1 MSDTVTTRYG
11 LPLMQAAQAQKHVTL
26 NEALVRLDGV
36 ANLTLQSIGR
46 TDPPAVVVDG
56 QCFAIGAAPVNAW
69 SGQAGKIAIGASGG
83 WIFVAPTEGLQAV
96 VLDNGCRAIYRG
108 GVWVVGALT
117 LSSTGAGMVAGLA
130 EADVTLTA
138 GSSKT
143 TTLVIPA
150 GAMVIGASA
159 RVKQAITGSLASWSL
174 GTAGALDRFGSGL
187 GLGTGSYAR
196 GILGTPTTY
205 WTAAPLIVTAVGGT
219 FSGGQLR
226 LAVHWWEL
234 RLPD

>member
-1 MSDTVTTRYG
+1 M
-11 LPLMQAAQAQKHVTL
+11 L
-26 NEALVRLDGV
+26 
-36 ANLTLQSIGR
+36 
-46 TDPPAVVVDG
+46 
-56 QCFAIGAAPVNAW
+56 AI
-69 SGQAGKIAIGASGG
+69 
-83 WIFVAPTEGLQAV
+83 VAPGQGAQTPGFLTPWLKDPVVATHLDELSEAVELDLKGFGTDADADTIRDTAIAQPLLVAAGLVAA
-96 VLDNGCRAIYRG
+96 RALFPAQSS
-108 GVWVVGALT
+108 ALG
-117 LSSTGAGMVAGLA
+117 GAGMVAGLA